1 MEFKD
6 SEEPLF
12 FKSKEGFQ
20 INRDWKT
27 NERQKQR
34 NIRYGRNDKI
44 LSDFTCLIV
53 TYYKCI

>member
-6 SEEPLF
+6 TEEPLF

-27 NERQKQR
+27 NESQNKG
-34 NIRYGRNDKI
+34 I
-44 LSDFTCLIV
+44 SDMME
-53 TYYKCI
+53 